1 MSSRL
6 ECGPCLYRDG
16 SECALWGVE
25 LDSHLAGFY
34 RCAQCRVNGGKLD
47 ENGEAC
53 E

>member
-1 MSSRL
+1 MSIRL

-34 RCAQCRVNGGKLD
+34 RCAKCRVNGGKLD